1 MTKLGLNTSGISS
14 IDYSG
19 SSLRYGLID
28 VRPIEIRET
37 IKRFGIKFLRITRK
51 FESLRPP
58 ETYDDIVAF
67 QNQMVLDSIEIPHW
81 FDADKLI
88 KEFSQHA
95 IENYEKDKEF
105 KNAVERVKAERTG
118 TPLLSFVQFA
128 KNRFESEMDYYLE
141 IEADRFLRSNFAL
154 SFYNRL
160 ALFDNTYLG
169 FLRVLEDRVRKYEFL
184 AHYARNF
191 DMQTKRYAE
200 MRAAVGPIIDQI
212 DTNLFCYA
220 RVKKYVTV
228 WNAKNYDELQN
239 PKFLDIRNV
248 DYSEF
253 EKIFNEYNKRLTE
266 TRQFLLSLDREILSK
281 EIDSSEYP
289 AKAAFSKLLAL
300 P

>member
-58 ETYDDIVAF
+58 ETYGDIVAF